1 MTLWIGWIAV
11 TILLFALVM
20 GVDRLITEIVYRRA
34 VRRRLRELCQPR

>member
-20 GVDRLITEIVYRRA
+20 GIDHLADEIEYRRA
-34 VRRRLRELCQPR
+34 IRRRLREL

>member
-20 GVDRLITEIVYRRA
+20 GINRLADEIVYRRA
-34 VRRRLRELCQPR
+34 VRRRLREL

>member
-20 GVDRLITEIVYRRA
+20 GINHIADEIVYRRA
-34 VRRRLRELCQPR
+34 VRRRLRDL